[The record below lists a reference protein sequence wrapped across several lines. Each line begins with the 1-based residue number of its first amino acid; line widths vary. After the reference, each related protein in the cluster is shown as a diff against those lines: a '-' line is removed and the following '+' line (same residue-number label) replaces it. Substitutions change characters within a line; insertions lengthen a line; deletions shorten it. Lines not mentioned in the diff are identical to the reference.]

1 MKQYV
6 DLVKRILAEGEDRPD
21 RTGVGTRSIF
31 GHQMEFDLAQGFP
44 LLTLKA
50 THFKSI
56 AHELLWFLDG
66 GTNSRD
72 LEKHGVTIW
81 KEWADTNGGLGPVY
95 GRQWRNWG
103 FGRTKGIDQ
112 IAAVVHDIKLNP
124 FSRRHVVSAWNVADL
139 PHMALEPCHVLFQF
153 YVSTDRRLSCHMY
166 QRSADVFLGVPF
178 NIASYALLTHMIA
191 QVTGLSV
198 GKLVISFGDAHLYR
212 SHLDQVNEMLAREER
227 PLPRIEL
234 NPEVE
239 DIDDFRYEDIEL
251 VGYDPWPAIKAPV
264 AV

>member
-1 MKQYV
+1 VKQYV

-31 GHQMEFDLAQGFP
+31 GHQMEFDLTQGFP

-56 AHELLWFLDG
+56 AHELLWFLAG

-81 KEWADTNGGLGPVY
+81 KEWAAEDGSLGPVY
-95 GRQWRNWG
+95 GWQWRKWG
-103 FGRTKGIDQ
+103 IGVRNTDQ
-112 IAAVVHDIKLNP
+112 ISQLVRGLKLDP
-124 FSRRHVVSAWNVADL
+124 YSRRHIVSAWNVEDLAD
-139 PHMALEPCHVLFQF
+139 MALEPCHVLFQF
-153 YVSTDRRLSCHMY
+153 YVSTDKRLSCHMY

-212 SHLDQVNEMLAREER
+212 SHLAQVNEMLAREER